1 MERLSREMS
10 EANEKNKD
18 CIFKKKI
25 NSQWRFLSISYD
37 EALRKSYFYSQ
48 HLSEAV
54 VTPGEARAHGCGD
67 PSLVTS
73 RLGQY
78 VLGWGC

>member
-18 CIFKKKI
+18 CIFKKKKKSVP
-25 NSQWRFLSISYD
+25 NGDFYRCYD
-37 EALRKSYFYSQ
+37 EEMRKSYFDSYP
-48 HLSEAV
+48 SEAV
-54 VTPGEARAHGCGD
+54 LTPGEARARGCGD

-73 RLGQY
+73 RLGPY
-78 VLGWGC
+78 ALGWG